1 MTGPND
7 VRVSITLN
15 STTAMGTLILVVLLL
30 ASVNEN
36 GSVMAAST
44 GVCIEQGI
52 LLIVSLTPMKAQ
64 EELKKCCQ
72 SRKTVTR
79 NKQTSQLS
87 MQEKTHS

>member
-1 MTGPND
+1 MFMYQSHLT
-7 VRVSITLN
+7 
-15 STTAMGTLILVVLLL
+15 STTALGALILVVLLQ

-52 LLIVSLTPMKAQ
+52 LLIVSLTPIKAQ

-72 SRKTVTR
+72 SIRKLLPGI
-79 NKQTSQLS
+79 NKPHNFPCRKDTQL
-87 MQEKTHS
+87 

>member
-1 MTGPND
+1 MITKRCSACSGMTGPND

-52 LLIVSLTPMKAQ
+52 LLIVSLTSMKA
-64 EELKKCCQ
+64 
-72 SRKTVTR
+72 
-79 NKQTSQLS
+79 
-87 MQEKTHS
+87 